1 MNEVKYNIIKEKI
14 KLLSE
19 AFAKVSMLEF
29 REEDLSFIEKKE
41 NPEKVLKS
49 IFGYKKFRPL
59 QKEIIENV
67 LEGRDT
73 LAILPTGGG
82 KSLCYQIPALMM
94 EGLTVVISPLIA
106 LMEDQ
111 VAQLDNLGIA
121 AAYIN
126 SSLSWDD
133 YKAACRQVQ
142 SGKLKLLYVSPEGL
156 NTEKMLNLLHSP
168 SVKVECITIDE
179 AHCISE
185 WGHDFRPDYL
195 DIAQIKKQ
203 FPQSVCLAL
212 TATATEQVKKDII
225 HQLKMEEP
233 KVLCASFNRPNIFL
247 HVERKAKPLEQVLC
261 FLEQHKGES
270 GIIYCFSRKN
280 VDQLNFELQRRGIKS
295 LSYHAGLTDTQ
306 RSKNQK
312 AFIQDK
318 VDVMIATVAFGMG
331 INKPDVRFVIH
342 YDMPKSVEQYYQEI
356 GRAGRDGLSAEAL
369 LLFGLGDINKIRWLF
384 NDSADST
391 KAENLLRGM
400 INYAESTTCRRKQL
414 LAYFGENFC
423 ESQSKDE
430 KDCCCDICASVEK
443 LSAPATILTKASIQP
458 RIKSFPKKNQLKES
472 ISDEDQK
479 LADKLRAWRRKAA
492 DELEVPPYVIFGDK
506 SLYDIA
512 SKHPRTTQELLN
524 CYGIGESKAEKFGY
538 YILRII
544 KEE

>member
-1 MNEVKYNIIKEKI
+1 MNEVKYNIIKERI
-14 KLLSE
+14 KQFSD
-19 AFAKVSMLEF
+19 AFVKFSMLDF
-29 REEDLSFIEKKE
+29 REEDLSFIQRNE
-41 NPEKVLKS
+41 NPEKILKS

-59 QKEIIENV
+59 QKEIIQNV
-67 LEGRDT
+67 LDGRDT

-82 KSLCYQIPALMM
+82 KSLCYQIPALIM
-94 EGLTVVISPLIA
+94 EGLTLVISPLIA

-126 SSLSWDD
+126 SSLSRDE
-133 YKAACRQVQ
+133 YKSACRQVQ

-156 NTEKMLNLLHSP
+156 NTEKMQNLLHSP

-195 DIAQIKKQ
+195 DIAHIKKQ
-203 FPQSVCLAL
+203 FPEAVCLAL
-212 TATATEQVKKDII
+212 TATATSQVKDDII
-225 HQLKMEEP
+225 HQLKMESPE
-233 KVLCASFNRPNIFL
+233 VLCASFNRPNIFL
-247 HVERKAKPLEQVLC
+247 HVEKKSKPLEQVLY

-270 GIIYCFSRKN
+270 GIIYCFSRKK
-280 VDQLNFELQRRGIKS
+280 VDQLAVELHNRGIKV
-295 LSYHAGLTDTQ
+295 LNYHAGLTDAQ
-306 RSKNQK
+306 RSSNQK

-318 VDVMIATVAFGMG
+318 VDVMVATVAFGMG

-356 GRAGRDGLSAEAL
+356 GRSGRDGLSAEAL
-369 LLFGLGDINKIRWLF
+369 LLFGPGDINKIRWLF
-384 NDSADST
+384 NDMADSS

-400 INYAESTTCRRKQL
+400 ISYAESTTCRRQQL
-414 LAYFGENFC
+414 LSYFGEKI
-423 ESQSKDE
+423 SLPQSMEE
-430 KDCCCDICASVEK
+430 KDCCCDICASVQK
-443 LSAPATILTKASIQP
+443 ISAPAAILTKASSRP
-458 RIKSFPKKNQLKES
+458 KIKSFPKKNELKENLS
-472 ISDEDQK
+472 AEDQD
-479 LADKLRAWRRKAA
+479 LAGRLRAWRRKAA

-512 SKHPRTTQELLN
+512 AKRPQTTQELLN

-544 KEE
+544 KQS